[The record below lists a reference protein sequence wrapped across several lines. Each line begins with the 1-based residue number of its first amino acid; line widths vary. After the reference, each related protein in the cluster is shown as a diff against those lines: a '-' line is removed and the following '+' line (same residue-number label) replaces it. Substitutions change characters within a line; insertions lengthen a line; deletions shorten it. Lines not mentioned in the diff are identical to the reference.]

1 MLKQHAV
8 QLAHLRSGVDG
19 KLQLGLLAVVH
30 RQTLH
35 QQGGEAGARATT
47 EGVEDEE
54 ALQTRALVSQLAD
67 AVQNQVHDFL
77 ADGVV
82 TAGIVVGGV
91 LFASDKL
98 LRVEELSVYS
108 SSHLI

>member
-1 MLKQHAV
+1 M
-8 QLAHLRSGVDG
+8 AHLRSGVDG
-19 KLQLGLLAVVH
+19 ELQFGLLAVIH

-35 QQGGEAGARATT
+35 QQGGEAGAGAAT

-67 AVQNQVHDFL
+67 AVQNQVHDLL
-77 ADGVV
+77 ANGVV
-82 TAGIVVGGV
+82 TTGVVVGGI